1 MKNQLAVKS
10 CILCECFLSLTQSNG
25 RPLSFLHRQSLYLT
39 HSQKPK
45 LETTKTKHKNQN
57 QNQNADSKTL

>member
-10 CILCECFLSLTQSNG
+10 CILCECFRG